1 MAHPVAN
8 TFASAAEL
16 VAEDDNRQGNC
27 LVFRPGEKII
37 YVGDIHG
44 HRRNLAKV
52 IAHAALGAHPARRL
66 VLQELIHGG
75 QPDQAGADRSVEVL
89 LRAARLKISY
99 PKQVFFL
106 MANHDI
112 AQITGQEITKE
123 GRGECESFDA
133 GLDNSFG
140 PDAAEVRSGV
150 HKLLGSLPLAARCE
164 NGVFMAHSLPG
175 SNRMDLIDFDI
186 LNRPYVDEDFQR
198 GGTLYEWTWGRG
210 HSAEQLAELAERLE
224 VSRFL
229 LGHQPCKT
237 GYQVQHDTSIIL
249 DSHHSH
255 GVIMEFDAGLPLNEN
270 LDEHIRP
277 IVAL

>member
-8 TFASAAEL
+8 TFAEAAEL
-16 VAEDDNRQGNC
+16 VAEDDNRKGNC
-27 LVFRPGEKII
+27 LGFRAGEQII

-44 HRRNLAKV
+44 NRRNLAKV
-52 IAHAALGAHPARRL
+52 IAHAALGTHPHRRL
-66 VLQELIHGG
+66 ILQELIHGG
-75 QPDQAGADRSVEVL
+75 EPDKAGNDRSVEVL
-89 LRAARLKISY
+89 LRAARMKISY

-106 MANHDI
+106 LANHDI
-112 AQITGQEITKE
+112 SQITGHEIIKD

-133 GLDNSFG
+133 GLDNAFG
-140 PDAAEVRSGV
+140 PDAAEVRSAV
-150 HKLLGSLPLAARCE
+150 HKLLGCLPLAARCE
-164 NGVFMAHSLPG
+164 NDLFMTHSLP
-175 SNRMDLIDFDI
+175 SPNRMELVDWEI
-186 LNRPYVDEDFQR
+186 LARPYAEEDFVR

-210 HSAEQLAELAERLE
+210 HTAEQLAELADRMGA
-224 VSRFL
+224 SRFL

-237 GYQVQHDTSIIL
+237 GYQIPHDISIIL

-255 GVIMEFDAGLPLNEN
+255 GVIMEFDAGLALDEN

>member
-8 TFASAAEL
+8 TFIQAAEL
-16 VAEDDNRQGNC
+16 IVGDDNRDGNC
-27 LVFRPGEKII
+27 LKFDSGEKII
-37 YVGDIHG
+37 YLGDIHG
-44 HRRNLAKV
+44 HRKNLAKV
-52 IAHAALGAHPARRL
+52 ITHAALGSHPHRRL

-75 QPDQAGADRSVEVL
+75 EPDQAGNDRSVEVL
-89 LRAARLKISY
+89 LRAARMKISY

-106 MANHDI
+106 LANHDI
-112 AQITGQEITKE
+112 SQITGHEILKD

-140 PDAAEVRSGV
+140 SGAAEIRSAV
-150 HKLLGSLPLAARCE
+150 HQLLRSLPLAARCE
-164 NGVFMAHSLPG
+164 NGAFMAHSLP
-175 SNRMDLIDFDI
+175 SPNRMDLIDWEI
-186 LNRPYVDEDFQR
+186 LTRPYADEDFQR

-210 HSAEQLAELAERLE
+210 HTVEQLAELAERLGVE
-224 VSRFL
+224 RFL

-237 GYQVQHDTSIIL
+237 GYQVQHGTSIIL

-255 GVIMEFDAGLPLNEN
+255 GVIMEFDAGLSLNEN

>member
-1 MAHPVAN
+1 MSHPVAN
-8 TFASAAEL
+8 TFTSAAEL

-27 LVFRPGEKII
+27 LLFKLGEKII

-52 IAHAALGAHPARRL
+52 IAHAALSVQPHRRL

-75 QPDQAGADRSVEVL
+75 PTDQEGADRSVEVL

-99 PKQVFFL
+99 PGQVFFL

-112 AQITGQEITKE
+112 SQITGYEILKN
-123 GRGECESFDA
+123 GRGECEAFDA
-133 GLDNSFG
+133 SLDRSFG
-140 PDAAEVRSGV
+140 QDAEEVRSAI
-150 HKLLGSLPLAARCE
+150 HRLLRNQPLAARCE
-164 NGVFMAHSLPG
+164 NGLFMTHSLP
-175 SNRMDLIDFDI
+175 SPNRMDLIDWDI
-186 LNRPYVDEDFQR
+186 LNRPYVDEDFNR
-198 GGTLYEWTWGRG
+198 GGTLHEWVWGRD
-210 HSAEQLAELAERLE
+210 HPAEQLADLAERLE
-224 VSRFL
+224 AERFL

-237 GYQVQHDTSIIL
+237 GYQIQHGASIII

-255 GVIMEFDAGLPLNEN
+255 GVIMEFDAGLPLDEN
-270 LDEHIRP
+270 IDEHIRP

>member
-8 TFASAAEL
+8 TFVEAAEL
-16 VAEDDNRQGNC
+16 VAGDDNRRGNC
-27 LVFRPGEKII
+27 LGFTGGDKII

-52 IAHAALGAHPARRL
+52 IAHAALGTNPARRL
-66 VLQELIHGG
+66 ILQELIHGG
-75 QPDQAGADRSVEVL
+75 EPDQDGNDRSVEVL

-106 MANHDI
+106 LANHDI
-112 AQITGQEITKE
+112 SQITGHEILKD

-140 PDAAEVRSGV
+140 PDAAEVRSAV
-150 HKLLGSLPLAARCE
+150 HQLLRSLPISARCE
-164 NGVFMAHSLPG
+164 NGAFMSHSLP
-175 SNRMDLIDFDI
+175 SPNRMELVDWGI
-186 LNRPYVDEDFQR
+186 LARPYADEDFVR

-210 HSAEQLAELAERLE
+210 HSAEQLADLAERLE
-224 VSRFL
+224 ASRFI

-237 GYQVQHDTSIIL
+237 GYQIQHGASIIL

-255 GVIMEFDAGLPLNEN
+255 GVIMEFDAGLPLDDN